1 MVSQQGLYQ
10 SSYEHD
16 ACGVGMV
23 VNIHG
28 GKSHELVDNALK
40 VLENMEHRG
49 AETRDKTGDG
59 AGILIQIP
67 HEFILLQGI
76 PVPEKGRYGTGMVF
90 LPKDEE
96 AQHSILNVMIE
107 EIEREGLTLMHMRS
121 VPTSSEVLGI
131 GAREVEP
138 AIKQIFVTGDLDKT
152 KNIDRV
158 LYLIRKRV
166 ENRVARMAQDGADCL
181 TNSIYEDFY
190 ICSLSSKY
198 IIYKGMLTSGQLRR
212 YFPDLSSPYFTSG
225 LALVHSRFS
234 TNTFPK
240 WKLAQPFRLLAHNG
254 EINTI
259 RGNRG
264 WMKARESVLNS
275 EALGD
280 IKDIRPIVQE
290 GMSDSASLDNVFEF
304 LTMSGL
310 SLPQAMAI
318 LVPESFND
326 KNPISEDLKAFYEY
340 HSILMEPWDG
350 PAALL
355 FSDGRY
361 AGGMLD
367 RNGLRPSRYTITK
380 NGMIVVASEV
390 GVMDFEPADVV
401 SKGRLQPGKILLI
414 DTEEGKIY
422 YDSEIKAKLAS
433 EHPYREWLQENR
445 VQLEKLKSGRHVEN
459 SVSDLKRKLIAFG
472 FGQEDIDKTVVPM
485 AVNGQEPVAAM
496 GNDTPLAVISDKP
509 QVFFNYFRQQF
520 AQVTNPA
527 IDPIREELIMS
538 LTEYIGAVGTNILTP
553 DASNCKMVRLPQP
566 VLTNTQLD
574 ILCNI
579 RYKGF
584 KTIKLGMTFDVNSTS
599 SNAGERLRDALERLC
614 KKAEQ
619 AVDDGFNYIILSD
632 KETGENM
639 SAKSVDTAAETREIH
654 VAIPSLLAVSA
665 VHHYL
670 ISVGKRVQTALI
682 VESGEIREVMH
693 AALLLGYGASAICP
707 YMTFAVLDDLVKKH
721 KIQEDYVTAESNY
734 IKAVDKGLKKIMSK
748 MGISTIRSYR
758 GAKIFESIGL
768 SEDLLR
774 RYFGMEVSTIGGIGL
789 KEIARDAIRLQ
800 QESLSQGLSPTG
812 EKNDLLPNNGQ
823 FAWRKDGIAHAW
835 SPESIANLQIAT
847 RLGSYKKFKEWAAKV
862 DEKESPIF
870 IRDFFTFKRA
880 SSPTPLDEVEPVESI
895 VKHFVTGAMSFGALS
910 IEAHEALALAM
921 NKLGTRS
928 NTGEGGED
936 NARYHTEVD
945 GVSLSSKTKQI
956 ASGRFGVTAEYLV
969 NAEEIQIKVAQG
981 AKPGEGGQ
989 LPGFKVNDVIAK
1001 TRNAIPGISLI
1012 SPPPH
1017 HDIYSIEDLAQLIF
1031 DLKNINPTAAVS
1043 VKLVAESGVG
1053 TIAAGVAKA
1062 KADLIVI
1069 SGSEGGTGASPASS
1083 MRFAGISP
1091 EIGLA
1096 ETQQT
1101 LVINGL
1107 RNQVRLQTDGQ
1118 LKTAKDVIVMAMLGA
1133 DEFSFGTL
1141 PLIVLG
1147 CVMMRKCNT
1156 NTCPMGV
1163 ATQDERLRARF
1174 MGKSEYVVNFFT
1186 FLAQQVR
1193 EYLSEIGVYKLK
1205 DIIGRTDLIEVLT
1218 DKATDKQKT
1227 IDFGRL
1233 LHSPETDKALYW
1245 DRGEFTKVSGV
1256 KDEEIIKAALP
1267 AIERKEEV
1275 NLDFAIRNTDRAVG
1289 TMLSGVIAKKYGEA
1303 GLPSGTINMKFKGS
1317 VGQSFGAFAVRGL
1330 NLKLEGEA
1338 NDYFGKG
1345 LSGGCISIMPPVRRS
1360 DDFVAEDNIIA
1371 GNTGLYGATSGELYV
1386 NGCVGERFAVRN
1398 SGAIAVVE
1406 GAGDH
1411 CCEYMTGGRVVVLGK
1426 TGRNFAAG
1434 MSGGVAYVYDQN
1446 HTFDYFCNM
1455 DMVEIN
1461 LVEDASSRKELL
1473 EFVRRHYLH
1482 TGSPLAGRMLDDWN
1496 HYVEDFIQVV
1506 PIEYKRVLEEEK
1518 MQELQRKIAD
1528 MQRDY

>member
-1 MVSQQGLYQ
+1 MKYLNSNNMTKGLYN
-10 SSYEHD
+10 SAYEHD

-23 VNIHG
+23 VSING
-28 GKSHELVDNALK
+28 NKSHELVDNALK

-76 PVPEKGRYGTGMVF
+76 PVPEKGHYGTGMIF
-90 LPKDEE
+90 LPKDKKK
-96 AQHSILNVMIE
+96 QKDILSVIKE
-107 EIEREGLTLMHMRS
+107 EIDGAGLTLMHLRD
-121 VPTSSEVLGI
+121 VPVDEGVPGVGAKEVM
-131 GAREVEP
+131 P
-138 AIKQIFVTGDLDKT
+138 DIKQIFITGVKDSEVDHF
-152 KNIDRV
+152 DRV
-158 LYLIRKRV
+158 LYKVRKKI
-166 ENRVARMAQDGADCL
+166 ENRIDD
-181 TNSIYEDFY
+181 EDFY
-190 ICSLSSKY
+190 ICSLSNKN

-212 YFPDLSSPYFTSG
+212 FFPDLTNDYLTSG

-240 WKLAQPFRLLAHNG
+240 WKLAQPFRYLCHNG
-254 EINTI
+254 EINTV

-264 WMKARESVLNS
+264 WMKARESVLSS
-275 EALGD
+275 ESLGD
-280 IKDIRPIVQE
+280 ISEIRPIVE
-290 GMSDSASLDNVFEF
+290 EDMSDSASLDNVFEF
-304 LTMSGL
+304 LVMSGM
-310 SLPQAMAI
+310 SLPKAMAI

-340 HSILMEPWDG
+340 YSILMEPWDG
-350 PAALL
+350 PAALM
-355 FSDGRY
+355 FSDGRF

-380 NGMIVVASEV
+380 QGLMVVASEV
-390 GVMDFEPADVV
+390 GVMDFDPKDVV

-414 DTEEGKIY
+414 DTQEGKIY
-422 YDSEIKAKLAS
+422 YDGEIKEHLAS
-433 EHPYREWLQENR
+433 EHPYRQWLSTNR
-445 VQLEKLKSGRHVEN
+445 IQLENLKSGRKVDN
-459 SVSDLKRKLIAFG
+459 SVADYEHKLAVFG
-472 FGQEDIDKTVVPM
+472 YGNEDIEKTIVPM
-485 AVNGQEPVAAM
+485 CVQGQEPVAAM
-496 GNDTPLAVISDKP
+496 GNDTPLAVISDRP
-509 QVFFNYFRQQF
+509 QILFNYFRQQF

-527 IDPIREELIMS
+527 IDPIREELVMS
-538 LTEYIGAVGTNILTP
+538 LTEYIGRVGSGILTP
-553 DASNCKMVRLPQP
+553 DESNCKMVRLPQP

-584 KTIKLGMTFDVNSTS
+584 KTIKLPILFKISE
-599 SNAGERLRDALERLC
+599 GEKGLELAIDELC

-619 AVDDGFNYIILSD
+619 SVDSGVNYIILSD
-632 KETGENM
+632 R
-639 SAKSVDTAAETREIH
+639 DIDAEH
-654 VAIPSLLAVSA
+654 AAIPSLLAVSA

-707 YMTFAVLDDLVKKH
+707 YMTFAVIDDLVKQH
-721 KIQEDYVTAESNY
+721 KIQEDYATAEKHY
-734 IKAVDKGLKKIMSK
+734 INAVDKGLKKIMSK

-758 GAKIFESIGL
+758 GAKIFEAIGI
-768 SEDLLR
+768 SEDVLR
-774 RYFGMEVSTIGGIGL
+774 KYFGTETSTIGGVGL
-789 KEIARDAIRLQ
+789 RDIAKEYIQ
-800 QESLSQGLSPTG
+800 LSQNQGSLV
-812 EKNDLLPNNGQ
+812 NNGL
-823 FAWRKDGIAHAW
+823 FSWRKDGIDHAW
-835 SPESIANLQIAT
+835 DPETITMLQLAT
-847 RLGSYKKFKEWAAKV
+847 RIGSYKKFKEWAEVV
-862 DEKESPIF
+862 DKKERPIF
-870 IRDFFTFKRA
+870 LRDYLDFKKA
-880 SSPTPLDEVEPVESI
+880 TVPTPIEEVESVESI

-910 IEAHEALALAM
+910 IEAHEALCLAM

-936 NARYHTEVD
+936 NVRYYTSVD

-989 LPGFKVNDVIAK
+989 LPGFKVNQVIAK
-1001 TRNAIPGISLI
+1001 TRNAIPGITLI

-1031 DLKNINPTAAVS
+1031 DLKNVNPTAAVS

-1069 SGSEGGTGASPASS
+1069 SGAEGGTGASPASS

-1101 LVINGL
+1101 LVLNGL
-1107 RNQVRLQTDGQ
+1107 RGQVRLQTDGQ
-1118 LKTAKDVIVMAMLGA
+1118 LKTAHDVILMAMLGA

-1147 CVMMRKCNT
+1147 CLMMRKCNT
-1156 NTCPMGV
+1156 NTCPVGV
-1163 ATQDERLRARF
+1163 ATQNEELRKKFRGRA
-1174 MGKSEYVVNFFT
+1174 EYVVNFFT
-1186 FLAQQVR
+1186 YLAEQTR
-1193 EYLSEIGVYKLK
+1193 EYLSEIGVHSLK
-1205 DIIGRTDLIEVLT
+1205 EIIGRTDLIEV
-1218 DKATDKQKT
+1218 KAADASTKQGT
-1227 IDFGRL
+1227 IDFSRL
-1233 LHSPETDKALYW
+1233 LHKEDGQLYW
-1245 DRGEFTKVSGV
+1245 DREGFTKVEGV
-1256 KDEEIIKAALP
+1256 KDEEIIQACKSS
-1267 AIERKEEV
+1267 IDNKEEV
-1275 NLDFAIRNTDRAVG
+1275 NLDVSIKNTDRAVG
-1289 TMLSGVIAKKYGEA
+1289 TMLSGVIARKYGDE
-1303 GLPSGTINMKFKGS
+1303 GLPDSTINIKFKGS
-1317 VGQSFGAFAVRGL
+1317 AGQSFGAFAVKGV
-1330 NLKLEGEA
+1330 NLKLEGET

-1345 LSGGCISIMPPVRRS
+1345 LSGGRISIFPFTRGNA
-1360 DDFVAEDNIIA
+1360 DFIAEDNIIA

-1386 NGCVGERFAVRN
+1386 NGRVGERFGVRN
-1398 SGAIAVVE
+1398 SGAIAVIE

-1411 CCEYMTGGRVVVLGK
+1411 CCEYMTGGRVVVLGE

-1434 MSGGVAYVYDQN
+1434 MSGGLAYVWDKKHN
-1446 HTFDYFCNM
+1446 FDYFCNM
-1455 DMVEIN
+1455 DQVEIN
-1461 LVEDASSRKELL
+1461 LVEDAASRKELHEL
-1473 EFVRRHYLH
+1473 IRQHYLY
-1482 TGSPLAGRMLDDWN
+1482 TGSSLARKMLDDWN
-1496 HYVEDFIQVV
+1496 HYIEDFVQVI
-1506 PIEYKRVLEEEK
+1506 PIEYKRVIEEEK
-1518 MQELQRKIAD
+1518 MKLLQGRIKQITQE
-1528 MQRDY
+1528 